1 MPSYLPR
8 NRLDALVDGILAITM
23 TLLVFGLRLPDDIHG
38 DLFGALG
45 ALRPKIVS
53 WVVSFLI
60 LALCWQRH
68 VSDFRNVAHVDG
80 RLFRLI
86 VLWLLVTSVV
96 PFTTTL
102 IGEHDELLQ
111 SHIVYAVNIVA
122 IQLIAVLRNLHLR
135 AHPSL
140 FTDGK
145 AEGHAVGWVSALII
159 GLSALASVGLALVRP
174 TYASLAYLLIW
185 PASVLANRLRP
196 QAQPAG

>member
-1 MPSYLPR
+1 MPGPSHLPR

-45 ALRPKIVS
+45 DLRPKIVS

-68 VSDFRNVAHVDG
+68 VIDFRQVGHVDA
-80 RLFRLI
+80 RLFRLV

-111 SHIVYAVNIVA
+111 SHIVYAVNITA
-122 IQLIAVLRNLHLR
+122 IQLAAVLRDLHLK
-135 AHPSL
+135 AHPEL
-140 FTDGK
+140 FVDGK
-145 AEGHAVGWVSALII
+145 AEGHEVGWRPALII
-159 GLSALASVGLALVRP
+159 GLSALASVGIAFWRP
-174 TYASLAYLLIW
+174 TDASLAYLLIW
-185 PASVLANRLRP
+185 PLTLLANRLR
-196 QAQPAG
+196 QR

>member
-1 MPSYLPR
+1 MPAPSQLPR

-45 ALRPKIVS
+45 ELRPKIVS

-68 VSDFRNVAHVDG
+68 VTDFRQVGHIDG
-80 RLFRLI
+80 RLFRLV

-111 SHIVYAVNIVA
+111 SHIVYAVNITA
-122 IQLIAVLRNLHLR
+122 IQLVAVLRDLHLR
-135 AHPSL
+135 AHPEL
-140 FTDGK
+140 FVDGK
-145 AEGHAVGWVSALII
+145 AEGHEVGWRPALII
-159 GLSALASVGLALVRP
+159 GLSALASVALAFVRP
-174 TYASLAYLLIW
+174 TEASLAYLLIW
-185 PASVLANRLRP
+185 PLTLLANRLRSR
-196 QAQPAG
+196 

>member
-1 MPSYLPR
+1 MPRPSYLPR

-68 VSDFRNVAHVDG
+68 VKDFRQVGHIDG
-80 RLFRLI
+80 RLFRLV

-96 PFTTTL
+96 PFTTTF
-102 IGEHDELLQ
+102 IGEHSDLLQ
-111 SHIVYAVNIVA
+111 SHIVYAVNITA
-122 IQLIAVLRNLHLR
+122 IQLVAVLRNLHLR
-135 AHPSL
+135 AHPAL
-140 FTDGK
+140 FSDGK
-145 AEGHAVGWVSALII
+145 AEGHDISWRPALIVGVSAL
-159 GLSALASVGLALVRP
+159 ACVAVAFVRP
-174 TYASLAYLLIW
+174 GDASIAYILIGPLSLFVNW
-185 PASVLANRLRP
+185 LRP
-196 QAQPAG
+196 Q

>member
-1 MPSYLPR
+1 MPKPSYLPR

-38 DLFGALG
+38 NLFGALG
-45 ALRPKIVS
+45 ELRPKIVS

-68 VSDFRNVAHVDG
+68 VSDFRNVGHIDG
-80 RLFRLI
+80 RLFRLV

-122 IQLIAVLRNLHLR
+122 IQLVAVLRDLHLK
-135 AHPSL
+135 ALPAL
-140 FTDGK
+140 FLDGK
-145 AEGHAVGWVSALII
+145 AEGHEVGWRPALII
-159 GLSALASVGLALVRP
+159 GLSALASIALAFVRP

-185 PASVLANRLRP
+185 PLTLLANRLRP
-196 QAQPAG
+196 R